1 MYGELTS
8 GLRMRRYLFLGALF
22 LMGQLFSVNAKAT
35 TLSLDASK
43 IAGFGIGEEGERSEE
58 GLSLH
63 HH

>member
-1 MYGELTS
+1 MYGLLTS

-35 TLSLDASK
+35 TLSLDASE
-43 IAGFGIGEEGERSEE
+43 IAGFDIGEEGERGEE